1 MINAGNTK
9 ATDIR
14 PINIPS
20 TIKGNFIKDL
30 VAPISCSV
38 MISSRLEKTESLIVL

>member
-1 MINAGNTK
+1 MTNAGNTK

-20 TIKGNFIKDL
+20 IIKGNFIKDL
-30 VAPISCSV
+30 VAPMSCSV
-38 MISSRLEKTESLIVL
+38 IISSFLEKTESLIVL